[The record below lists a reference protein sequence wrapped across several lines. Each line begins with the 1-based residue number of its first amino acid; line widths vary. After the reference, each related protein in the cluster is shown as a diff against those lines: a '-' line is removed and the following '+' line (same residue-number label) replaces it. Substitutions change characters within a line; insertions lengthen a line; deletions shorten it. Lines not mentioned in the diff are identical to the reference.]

1 MNIQEAKDNVI
12 KNLTAELEKVQD
24 SKCRP
29 SRPRNEKPYF
39 FEVGKFV
46 KNAMDAI
53 EAQVKTDIDNEFL
66 SKATMIVSGLKGDL
80 WQISKK
86 DWNRIMG
93 RGNQFIEPG
102 ELPQGYVA
110 VRKGKSKR
118 VTPFNRKRV

>member
-1 MNIQEAKDNVI
+1 MTIQEAKDNVM
-12 KNLTAELEKVQD
+12 KNLTAELEKVQN
-24 SKCRP
+24 SKYRP

-53 EAQVKTDIDNEFL
+53 EMQVKVEIGNEFL
-66 SKATMIVSGLKGDL
+66 SKATMVVSGLKGDL

-93 RGNQFIEPG
+93 RGGNFIEPG
-102 ELPQGYVA
+102 ELPEGYVA
-110 VRKGKSKR
+110 VKKGKSKR
-118 VTPFNRKRV
+118 VTAFNRNRA